1 MPLQTTPAQ
10 STEDIRAFFAAIAAT
25 YADSHGQADQALR
38 DRLDLIDSLLA
49 GTRRNTLVEIGCGT
63 GLHLFPLA
71 SSFQQ
76 TIGTDLSPAMI
87 ARAEA
92 IRCNHTH
99 DRRIHLRVDPAE
111 SLGTIDN
118 AIADAVLCVG
128 ALEHMPNKAAVLH
141 QVFRI
146 LKPGGA
152 FVCLTPNGDYAW
164 YRHLAPRLGLS
175 IRHLSTDRFL
185 GNNELCTLLDDSGL
199 ILERIQV
206 WTFIPRGDMPR
217 HWATALQFADWAGRL
232 TGVTCLRGGLA
243 FRAIKPMLSGPPNRP
258 GE

>member
-10 STEDIRAFFAAIAAT
+10 STEDIRAFFDAIAAT

-63 GLHLFPLA
+63 GLHLFPLP

-87 ARAEA
+87 ARAKA
-92 IRCNHTH
+92 IRRNHAH
-99 DRRIHLRVDPAE
+99 ARRMHLRVDPAE
-111 SLGTIDN
+111 SLATIGN
-118 AIADAVLCVG
+118 KVADAVLCVG

-141 QVFRI
+141 QAFRI

-185 GNNELCTLLDDSGL
+185 GNNELCTLLNDSGL
-199 ILERIQV
+199 TLERIQP

-217 HWATALQFADWAGRL
+217 HWGIALQLADRVGRL

-243 FRAIKPMLSGPPNRP
+243 FRAIKPMLSGPPNQS

>member
-1 MPLQTTPAQ
+1 MPLQTTQAK
-10 STEDIRAFFAAIAAT
+10 STEDIRAFFDAIAAS
-25 YADSHGQADQALR
+25 YADLHGHADQALR
-38 DRLDLIDSLLA
+38 YRLNLIDSLLT
-49 GTRRNTLVEIGCGT
+49 GTPRNTLVEIGCGT

-92 IRCNHTH
+92 IRSNHSH
-99 DRRIHLRVDPAE
+99 AQHIQLHVDPAE
-111 SLGTIDN
+111 SLATISN
-118 AIADAVLCVG
+118 QTADAVLCVG
-128 ALEHMPNKAAVLH
+128 ALEHMPDKAAVLH
-141 QVFRI
+141 QVYRV

-164 YRHLAPRLGLS
+164 YRQLAPRLGLS

-185 GNNELCTLLDDSGL
+185 GQQELCALLTDSGL
-199 ILERIQV
+199 TLERIQA

-217 HWATALQFADWAGRL
+217 HWASVLQFADRIGRL
-232 TGVTCLRGGLA
+232 TGASCFRGGLA
-243 FRAIKPMLSGPPNRP
+243 LRAIKPMFSAPPDRSG
-258 GE
+258 E